1 MNRAVG
7 IFAHPDD
14 EAIIIGGTL
23 IQLAEMGWETY
34 LICATKGEASTAY
47 DRAYVKKEDLGPV
60 REQELLKAA
69 ELLGVKEVQFLDYID
84 ATLVDQDEA
93 EAVAKLAERLN
104 VLQPELIYTFE
115 VNGISHHPD
124 HKTIHR
130 WMMKLLKEGKL
141 NYEPQAIY
149 LATVDNRAGRLKNG
163 KLMGS
168 SIEEITTII
177 EIEGVAAQK
186 AKAILAH
193 RTQLNMLINNGL
205 IVDGTLQRN
214 HRHEYFIKLDGK
226 GQAVQ
231 LAEKETQ
238 LPEVQRP

>member
-7 IFAHPDD
+7 VFAHPDD

-23 IQLAEMGWETY
+23 IQLTEMGWETH

-47 DRAYVKKEDLGPV
+47 DRDYVKQEDLGPV
-60 REQELLKAA
+60 RTQELLKAA
-69 ELLGVKEVQFLDYID
+69 EILGVKEVQFLDYRD

-104 VLQPELIYTFE
+104 ALQPELIYTFE

-130 WMMKLLKEGKL
+130 WMMRLLQDGLL
-141 NYEPQAIY
+141 NYAPQAVY

-168 SIEEITTII
+168 PIEEITTII
-177 EIEGVAAQK
+177 DIERVAAQK

-205 IVDGTLQRN
+205 IVDGALQRN
-214 HRHEYFIKLDGK
+214 HRHEYFIKLDSK
-226 GQAVQ
+226 GQAVRV
-231 LAEKETQ
+231 AEKETR
-238 LPEVQRP
+238 LPEIHRG